1 MRHDGYAEYKNM
13 KSNLSDQGREFV
25 RAVDM
30 DSCDW
35 YSFEDAGMDTL
46 WSLCEVL
53 RGYESE
59 EWGNTG
65 GRYNHMGGFI
75 TDEGWKAIEE
85 GDVDS
90 EHLTDF
96 SDPAMLIA
104 MVEWANENGVEA
116 MVEVADALRD
126 SVRRVY

>member
-1 MRHDGYAEYKNM
+1 M
-13 KSNLSDQGREFV
+13 
-25 RAVDM
+25 
-30 DSCDW
+30 
-35 YSFEDAGMDTL
+35 
-46 WSLCEVL
+46 L

-65 GRYNHMGGFI
+65 GRYNHVGGFI

-90 EHLTDF
+90 EYLTDF

-126 SVRRVY
+126 NMRRVC